1 VYDRALEDVRRK
13 FVRLFRS
20 DPPPRIVPPPRE
32 PLAPV
37 LDRWV
42 ANRFSADE
50 VLVLFRLEHERGE
63 AAVTEWFAE
72 VVLEASAD
80 EPATATPLAS

>member
-1 VYDRALEDVRRK
+1 VHDRALEDVRRK

-20 DPPPRIVPPPRE
+20 DPPPRIVPQPRE

-42 ANRFSADE
+42 AARFSADE
-50 VLVLFRLEHERGE
+50 VQVLFRLEHEYGE
-63 AAVTEWFAE
+63 AAVAEWFE
-72 VVLEASAD
+72 GVLVEAGAR
-80 EPATATPLAS
+80 PAMLLAS

>member
-1 VYDRALEDVRRK
+1 VYDRALDEVRRK

-20 DPPPRIVPPPRE
+20 DPPPRIVPAPRE

-42 ANRFSADE
+42 AKRFSPEE
-50 VLVLFRLEHERGE
+50 VQVLFRLEHEYGE
-63 AAVTEWFAE
+63 TAVTEWFQE
-72 VVLEASAD
+72 VLLEVGA
-80 EPATATPLAS
+80 PRPIRPPLAS